1 VTSALTPRTG
11 VSAAAPQPDPEP
23 RGAGTGRGRRVLVA
37 VLPWAT
43 TVALLTVAEVLSRT
57 GVLPEEV
64 PPVTE
69 VLAAGWQLVPTA
81 KFAASLGAT
90 LAQVGI
96 GLFIGV
102 VVGVAAGLALGAVPV
117 LYRLT
122 HYVLDFLRFIPAV
135 VYLPVLVLLMGA
147 APRTAFLLA
156 ALGTVWPM
164 LFQAYYG
171 VAGISTV
178 LADTARVFGLRPHQR
193 LAHVV
198 LPAVSPFVATGLRIS
213 ASHALVVVVAVQL
226 ITSVPGL
233 GRDIAVYAANAVYPK
248 MYALVAVVGLVGVV
262 VNAVLG
268 AVERRRLH
276 WHSAYRETWA

>member
-1 VTSALTPRTG
+1 MTSALTPRAG
-11 VSAAAPQPDPEP
+11 APSAAAPPD
-23 RGAGTGRGRRVLVA
+23 AGTPGSDPGRGRRVLVA
-37 VLPWAT
+37 VLPWVT
-43 TVALLTVAEVLSRT
+43 TLALLAVAEVLSRT

-81 KFAASLGAT
+81 KFATSLGAT
-90 LAQVGI
+90 LAQVAVGLVI
-96 GLFIGV
+96 GA
-102 VVGVAAGLALGAVPV
+102 VVGVAAGLALGAVPL

-122 HYVLDFLRFIPAV
+122 HHVLDFLRFIPAV

-147 APRTAFLLA
+147 TARTAFLLA

-171 VAGISTV
+171 VAGVSTV
-178 LADTARVFGLRPHQR
+178 LADTARVFGLRRHQR

-226 ITSVPGL
+226 ITSIPGL
-233 GRDIAVYAANAVYPK
+233 GRDIAVYAANAVYPR

-262 VNAVLG
+262 LNAVLA
-268 AVERRRLH
+268 AVERRTLH
-276 WHSAYRETWA
+276 WHSAYREAWA